1 MQKGFEDWSS
11 QISTHKFSFNDNKDS
26 SIPEWMGLN
35 KGALEIW
42 DTVANSIGLGGVPD
56 IPGLDKGKVEISR
69 LLKSPA
75 LGQWREHQ
83 QQLQNIAQ
91 LLIEFQEADQVYKL
105 AFAQMG
111 IRSIDALRQ
120 RLSNI
125 GSDEEKVST
134 VREFY
139 DLWVDV
145 NEEIYSEFT
154 MTDEYQV
161 IHGDFVNALMAL
173 RKETNALTEK
183 MYKALNLPTRSELN
197 TINKRLQEQ
206 RRENIQLRN
215 EIKKLA
221 SQIASKSEK
230 KTEPTSKSQT
240 TLRQDKDLAKIKGV
254 GPKIVEKL
262 HTQGIETL
270 EQIANATNAT
280 FIRLIGSELVQKY
293 IGEGARLVRELFQLA
308 QEKAPSIIFIDEL
321 DAVGAKRM
329 DVGTTGDREVQ
340 RTLMQL
346 LGELDG
352 FTPRGDVAIM
362 GASNRPDIL
371 DEALLRPGRFD
382 RIIKIPLPEEKAR
395 LKIIKIHTA
404 KMAIAKGVNYKKMA
418 AETDGLS
425 GADLRAVCVEAGM
438 GAIKNK
444 RIKVSYKD
452 FTLALEKIKNRLN
465 ETDISEPEGG
475 LYY

>member
-1 MQKGFEDWSS
+1 MASEESEGDVSAPTEDGNKWLIEETERFESEKRQLESDVSRMKRENAHLKGELARLRAPPQVIGTVRDILDDGRVSIKSS
-11 QISTHKFSFNDNKDS
+11 SGPDFVVHISEGIDKDNLDVGDRVALHRQTLAILETLPSAKDPLVMGAEVDSKPIETYKDIGGLTEQLDELRSTIELPMLYPKRFSR
-26 SIPEWMGLN
+26 IGIEPP
-35 KGALEIW
+35 KG
-42 DTVANSIGLGGVPD
+42 V
-56 IPGLDKGKVEISR
+56 
-69 LLKSPA
+69 
-75 LGQWREHQ
+75 
-83 QQLQNIAQ
+83 
-91 LLIEFQEADQVYKL
+91 LLIGAPGTGK
-105 AFAQMG
+105 
-111 IRSIDALRQ
+111 
-120 RLSNI
+120 
-125 GSDEEKVST
+125 T
-134 VREFY
+134 
-139 DLWVDV
+139 
-145 NEEIYSEFT
+145 
-154 MTDEYQV
+154 
-161 IHGDFVNALMAL
+161 LMA
-173 RKETNALTEK
+173 
-183 MYKALNLPTRSELN
+183 KA
-197 TINKRLQEQ
+197 
-206 RRENIQLRN
+206 
-215 EIKKLA
+215 
-221 SQIASKSEK
+221 
-230 KTEPTSKSQT
+230 
-240 TLRQDKDLAKIKGV
+240 V
-254 GPKIVEKL
+254 
-262 HTQGIETL
+262 
-270 EQIANATNAT
+270 ANATNAT

-352 FTPRGDVAIM
+352 FTPRGEVAIM

>member
-1 MQKGFEDWSS
+1 VASEESEGDVSAPTEDGNKWLIEETERFESEKRQLESDVSRMKRENAHLKGELARLRAPPQVIGTVRDILDDGRVSIKSS
-11 QISTHKFSFNDNKDS
+11 SGPDFVVHISEGIDKDNLEVGDRVALHRQTLAVLEKLPSAKDPLVMGAEVDNKPIETYKD
-26 SIPEWMGLN
+26 IGGLTEQLDELRSTIELPMLYPKRFSRIGIEPP
-35 KGALEIW
+35 KG
-42 DTVANSIGLGGVPD
+42 V
-56 IPGLDKGKVEISR
+56 
-69 LLKSPA
+69 
-75 LGQWREHQ
+75 
-83 QQLQNIAQ
+83 
-91 LLIEFQEADQVYKL
+91 LLIGAPGTGK
-105 AFAQMG
+105 
-111 IRSIDALRQ
+111 
-120 RLSNI
+120 
-125 GSDEEKVST
+125 T
-134 VREFY
+134 
-139 DLWVDV
+139 
-145 NEEIYSEFT
+145 
-154 MTDEYQV
+154 
-161 IHGDFVNALMAL
+161 LMA
-173 RKETNALTEK
+173 
-183 MYKALNLPTRSELN
+183 KA
-197 TINKRLQEQ
+197 
-206 RRENIQLRN
+206 
-215 EIKKLA
+215 
-221 SQIASKSEK
+221 
-230 KTEPTSKSQT
+230 
-240 TLRQDKDLAKIKGV
+240 V
-254 GPKIVEKL
+254 
-262 HTQGIETL
+262 
-270 EQIANATNAT
+270 ANATNAT

-352 FTPRGDVAIM
+352 FTPRGEVAIM

>member
-1 MQKGFEDWSS
+1 MASEESEGDVSAPTEDGSKWLIEETERFESEKRQLESDVSRMKRENAHLKGELARLRAPPQVIGTVRDMLNDGRVSIKSS
-11 QISTHKFSFNDNKDS
+11 SGPDFVVHISEGIDKDNLEVGDRVALHRQTLAVLEKLPSAKDPLVMGAEVDNKPIETYKD
-26 SIPEWMGLN
+26 IGGLTEQLDELRSTIELPMLYPKRFSKIGIEPP
-35 KGALEIW
+35 KG
-42 DTVANSIGLGGVPD
+42 V
-56 IPGLDKGKVEISR
+56 
-69 LLKSPA
+69 
-75 LGQWREHQ
+75 
-83 QQLQNIAQ
+83 
-91 LLIEFQEADQVYKL
+91 LLIGAPGTGK
-105 AFAQMG
+105 
-111 IRSIDALRQ
+111 
-120 RLSNI
+120 
-125 GSDEEKVST
+125 T
-134 VREFY
+134 
-139 DLWVDV
+139 
-145 NEEIYSEFT
+145 
-154 MTDEYQV
+154 
-161 IHGDFVNALMAL
+161 LMA
-173 RKETNALTEK
+173 
-183 MYKALNLPTRSELN
+183 KA
-197 TINKRLQEQ
+197 
-206 RRENIQLRN
+206 
-215 EIKKLA
+215 
-221 SQIASKSEK
+221 
-230 KTEPTSKSQT
+230 
-240 TLRQDKDLAKIKGV
+240 V
-254 GPKIVEKL
+254 
-262 HTQGIETL
+262 
-270 EQIANATNAT
+270 ANATNAT

-352 FTPRGDVAIM
+352 FTPRGEVAIM

>member
-1 MQKGFEDWSS
+1 MASEESEGDVSAPTEDGNKWLIEETERFESEKRQLESDVSRMKRENAHLKGELARLRAPPQVIGTVRDMLDDGRVSIKSS
-11 QISTHKFSFNDNKDS
+11 SGPDFVVHISEGIDKDNLEVGDRVALHRQTLAILETLPSAKDPLVMGAEVDNKPIETYKD
-26 SIPEWMGLN
+26 IGGLTEQLDELRSTIELPMLYPKRFSKIGIEPP
-35 KGALEIW
+35 KG
-42 DTVANSIGLGGVPD
+42 V
-56 IPGLDKGKVEISR
+56 
-69 LLKSPA
+69 
-75 LGQWREHQ
+75 
-83 QQLQNIAQ
+83 
-91 LLIEFQEADQVYKL
+91 LLIGAPGTGK
-105 AFAQMG
+105 
-111 IRSIDALRQ
+111 
-120 RLSNI
+120 
-125 GSDEEKVST
+125 T
-134 VREFY
+134 
-139 DLWVDV
+139 
-145 NEEIYSEFT
+145 
-154 MTDEYQV
+154 
-161 IHGDFVNALMAL
+161 LMA
-173 RKETNALTEK
+173 
-183 MYKALNLPTRSELN
+183 KA
-197 TINKRLQEQ
+197 
-206 RRENIQLRN
+206 
-215 EIKKLA
+215 
-221 SQIASKSEK
+221 
-230 KTEPTSKSQT
+230 
-240 TLRQDKDLAKIKGV
+240 V
-254 GPKIVEKL
+254 
-262 HTQGIETL
+262 
-270 EQIANATNAT
+270 ANATNAT

-352 FTPRGDVAIM
+352 FTPRGEVAIM

>member
-1 MQKGFEDWSS
+1 MASEESEGDVSAPTEDGNKWLIEETERFESEKRQLESDVSRMKRENAHLKGELARLRAPPQVIGTVRDILDDGRVSIKSS
-11 QISTHKFSFNDNKDS
+11 SGPDFVVHISEGIDKDNLDVGDRVALHRQTLAILEKLPSAKDPLVMGAEVDSKPIETYKDIGGLTEQLDELRSTIELPMLYPKRFSK
-26 SIPEWMGLN
+26 IGIEPP
-35 KGALEIW
+35 KG
-42 DTVANSIGLGGVPD
+42 V
-56 IPGLDKGKVEISR
+56 
-69 LLKSPA
+69 
-75 LGQWREHQ
+75 
-83 QQLQNIAQ
+83 
-91 LLIEFQEADQVYKL
+91 LLIGAPGTGK
-105 AFAQMG
+105 
-111 IRSIDALRQ
+111 
-120 RLSNI
+120 
-125 GSDEEKVST
+125 T
-134 VREFY
+134 
-139 DLWVDV
+139 
-145 NEEIYSEFT
+145 
-154 MTDEYQV
+154 
-161 IHGDFVNALMAL
+161 LMA
-173 RKETNALTEK
+173 
-183 MYKALNLPTRSELN
+183 KA
-197 TINKRLQEQ
+197 
-206 RRENIQLRN
+206 
-215 EIKKLA
+215 
-221 SQIASKSEK
+221 
-230 KTEPTSKSQT
+230 
-240 TLRQDKDLAKIKGV
+240 V
-254 GPKIVEKL
+254 
-262 HTQGIETL
+262 
-270 EQIANATNAT
+270 ANATNAT

-352 FTPRGDVAIM
+352 FTPRGEVAIM

>member
-1 MQKGFEDWSS
+1 MASEESEGDVSAPTEDGSKWLIEETERFESEKRQLESDVSRMKRENAHLKGELARLRAPPQVIGTVRDILDDGRVSIKSS
-11 QISTHKFSFNDNKDS
+11 SGPDFVVHVSEGIDKDSLKVGDRVALHRQTLAVLETLPSAKDPLVMGAEIDNKP
-26 SIPEWMGLN
+26 IETY
-35 KGALEIW
+35 K
-42 DTVANSIGLGGVPD
+42 SIGGLTEQLDELRSTIELPMLYPERFSKIGIEPPKGV
-56 IPGLDKGKVEISR
+56 
-69 LLKSPA
+69 
-75 LGQWREHQ
+75 
-83 QQLQNIAQ
+83 
-91 LLIEFQEADQVYKL
+91 LLIGAPGTGK
-105 AFAQMG
+105 
-111 IRSIDALRQ
+111 
-120 RLSNI
+120 
-125 GSDEEKVST
+125 T
-134 VREFY
+134 
-139 DLWVDV
+139 
-145 NEEIYSEFT
+145 
-154 MTDEYQV
+154 
-161 IHGDFVNALMAL
+161 LMA
-173 RKETNALTEK
+173 
-183 MYKALNLPTRSELN
+183 KA
-197 TINKRLQEQ
+197 
-206 RRENIQLRN
+206 
-215 EIKKLA
+215 
-221 SQIASKSEK
+221 
-230 KTEPTSKSQT
+230 
-240 TLRQDKDLAKIKGV
+240 V
-254 GPKIVEKL
+254 
-262 HTQGIETL
+262 
-270 EQIANATNAT
+270 ANATNAT

-352 FTPRGDVAIM
+352 FTPRGEVAIM

-382 RIIKIPLPEEKAR
+382 RIIKIPLPEEEAR
-395 LKIIKIHTA
+395 LKIIKIHTT

-444 RIKVSYKD
+444 RTKVSYKD

-465 ETDISEPEGG
+465 EMDISEPEGG

>member
-1 MQKGFEDWSS
+1 MASEESEGDVSAPTEDGNKWLIEETERFESEKRQLESDVSRMKRENAHLKGELARLRAPPQVIGTVRDMLDDGRVSIKSS
-11 QISTHKFSFNDNKDS
+11 SGPDFVVHISEGIDKDNLEVGDRVALHRQTLAILETLPSAKDPLVMGAEVDSKPIETYKDIGGLTEQLDELRSAIELPMLYPKRFSK
-26 SIPEWMGLN
+26 IGIEPP
-35 KGALEIW
+35 KG
-42 DTVANSIGLGGVPD
+42 V
-56 IPGLDKGKVEISR
+56 
-69 LLKSPA
+69 
-75 LGQWREHQ
+75 
-83 QQLQNIAQ
+83 
-91 LLIEFQEADQVYKL
+91 LLIGAPGTGK
-105 AFAQMG
+105 
-111 IRSIDALRQ
+111 
-120 RLSNI
+120 
-125 GSDEEKVST
+125 T
-134 VREFY
+134 
-139 DLWVDV
+139 
-145 NEEIYSEFT
+145 
-154 MTDEYQV
+154 
-161 IHGDFVNALMAL
+161 LMA
-173 RKETNALTEK
+173 
-183 MYKALNLPTRSELN
+183 KA
-197 TINKRLQEQ
+197 
-206 RRENIQLRN
+206 
-215 EIKKLA
+215 
-221 SQIASKSEK
+221 
-230 KTEPTSKSQT
+230 
-240 TLRQDKDLAKIKGV
+240 V
-254 GPKIVEKL
+254 
-262 HTQGIETL
+262 
-270 EQIANATNAT
+270 ANATNAT

-346 LGELDG
+346 LGELAG
-352 FTPRGDVAIM
+352 FTPRGEVAIM

-425 GADLRAVCVEAGM
+425 GEDLRAVCVEAGM

-452 FTLALEKIKNRLN
+452 FTVALEKIKNRLN

>member
-1 MQKGFEDWSS
+1 VASEESEGDVSAPTEDGNKWLIEETERFESEKRQLESDVSRMKRENAHLKGELARLRAPPQVIGTVRDILDDGRVSIKSS
-11 QISTHKFSFNDNKDS
+11 SGPDFVVHISEGIDKDNLDVGDRVALHRQTLAILETLPSAKDPLVMGAEVDSKPIETYKDIGGLTEQLDELRSTIELPMLYPKRFSK
-26 SIPEWMGLN
+26 IGIEPP
-35 KGALEIW
+35 KG
-42 DTVANSIGLGGVPD
+42 V
-56 IPGLDKGKVEISR
+56 
-69 LLKSPA
+69 
-75 LGQWREHQ
+75 
-83 QQLQNIAQ
+83 
-91 LLIEFQEADQVYKL
+91 LLIGAPGTGK
-105 AFAQMG
+105 
-111 IRSIDALRQ
+111 
-120 RLSNI
+120 
-125 GSDEEKVST
+125 T
-134 VREFY
+134 
-139 DLWVDV
+139 
-145 NEEIYSEFT
+145 
-154 MTDEYQV
+154 
-161 IHGDFVNALMAL
+161 LMA
-173 RKETNALTEK
+173 
-183 MYKALNLPTRSELN
+183 KA
-197 TINKRLQEQ
+197 
-206 RRENIQLRN
+206 
-215 EIKKLA
+215 
-221 SQIASKSEK
+221 
-230 KTEPTSKSQT
+230 
-240 TLRQDKDLAKIKGV
+240 V
-254 GPKIVEKL
+254 
-262 HTQGIETL
+262 
-270 EQIANATNAT
+270 ANATNAT

>member
-1 MQKGFEDWSS
+1 MASEESEGDVSTPTEDGNKWLIEETERFESEKRQLESDVSRMKRENAHLKGELARLRAPPQVIGTVRDILDDGRVSIKSS
-11 QISTHKFSFNDNKDS
+11 SGPDFVVHISEGIDKDNLDVGDRVALHRQTLAILETLPSAKDPLVMGAEVDSKPIETYNDIGGLTEQLDELRSTIELPMLYPKRFSR
-26 SIPEWMGLN
+26 IGIEPP
-35 KGALEIW
+35 KG
-42 DTVANSIGLGGVPD
+42 V
-56 IPGLDKGKVEISR
+56 
-69 LLKSPA
+69 
-75 LGQWREHQ
+75 
-83 QQLQNIAQ
+83 
-91 LLIEFQEADQVYKL
+91 LLIGAPGTGK
-105 AFAQMG
+105 
-111 IRSIDALRQ
+111 
-120 RLSNI
+120 
-125 GSDEEKVST
+125 T
-134 VREFY
+134 
-139 DLWVDV
+139 
-145 NEEIYSEFT
+145 
-154 MTDEYQV
+154 
-161 IHGDFVNALMAL
+161 LMA
-173 RKETNALTEK
+173 
-183 MYKALNLPTRSELN
+183 KA
-197 TINKRLQEQ
+197 
-206 RRENIQLRN
+206 
-215 EIKKLA
+215 
-221 SQIASKSEK
+221 
-230 KTEPTSKSQT
+230 
-240 TLRQDKDLAKIKGV
+240 V
-254 GPKIVEKL
+254 
-262 HTQGIETL
+262 
-270 EQIANATNAT
+270 ANATNAT

-352 FTPRGDVAIM
+352 FTPRGEVAIM

>member
-1 MQKGFEDWSS
+1 MASEESEGDVSAPTEDGNKWLIEETERFESEKRQLESDVSRMKRENAHLKGELARLRAPPQVIGTVRDILDDGRVSIKSS
-11 QISTHKFSFNDNKDS
+11 SGPDFVVHISEGIDKDNLKVGDRVALHRQPLAVLEKLPSAKDPLVLGADVDNKPIETYND
-26 SIPEWMGLN
+26 
-35 KGALEIW
+35 
-42 DTVANSIGLGGVPD
+42 IGG
-56 IPGLDKGKVEISR
+56 
-69 LLKSPA
+69 
-75 LGQWREHQ
+75 
-83 QQLQNIAQ
+83 
-91 LLIEFQEADQVYKL
+91 
-105 AFAQMG
+105 
-111 IRSIDALRQ
+111 
-120 RLSNI
+120 
-125 GSDEEKVST
+125 
-134 VREFY
+134 
-139 DLWVDV
+139 
-145 NEEIYSEFT
+145 
-154 MTDEYQV
+154 
-161 IHGDFVNALMAL
+161 
-173 RKETNALTEK
+173 LTEK
-183 MYKALNLPTRSELN
+183 LDELRSTIELPMLYP
-197 TINKRLQEQ
+197 KRFS
-206 RRENIQLRN
+206 RIG
-215 EIKKLA
+215 I
-221 SQIASKSEK
+221 
-230 KTEPTSKSQT
+230 EPP
-240 TLRQDKDLAKIKGV
+240 KGV
-254 GPKIVEKL
+254 LLIGAPGTGK
-262 HTQGIETL
+262 TL
-270 EQIANATNAT
+270 MAKAVANATNAT

-352 FTPRGDVAIM
+352 FTPRGEVAIM

>member
-1 MQKGFEDWSS
+1 MASEESEGDVSAPTGDGNKWLIEETERFESEKRQLESDVSRMKRENAHLKGELARLRAPPQVIGTVRDILDDGRVSIKSS
-11 QISTHKFSFNDNKDS
+11 SGPDFVVHISEGIDKDNLEVGDRVALHRQTLAVLEKLPSAKDPLVMGAEVDNKPIETYKD
-26 SIPEWMGLN
+26 IGGLAEQLDELRSTIELPMLYPKRFSKIGIEPP
-35 KGALEIW
+35 KG
-42 DTVANSIGLGGVPD
+42 V
-56 IPGLDKGKVEISR
+56 
-69 LLKSPA
+69 
-75 LGQWREHQ
+75 
-83 QQLQNIAQ
+83 
-91 LLIEFQEADQVYKL
+91 LLIGAPGTGK
-105 AFAQMG
+105 
-111 IRSIDALRQ
+111 
-120 RLSNI
+120 
-125 GSDEEKVST
+125 T
-134 VREFY
+134 
-139 DLWVDV
+139 
-145 NEEIYSEFT
+145 
-154 MTDEYQV
+154 
-161 IHGDFVNALMAL
+161 LMA
-173 RKETNALTEK
+173 
-183 MYKALNLPTRSELN
+183 KA
-197 TINKRLQEQ
+197 
-206 RRENIQLRN
+206 
-215 EIKKLA
+215 
-221 SQIASKSEK
+221 
-230 KTEPTSKSQT
+230 
-240 TLRQDKDLAKIKGV
+240 V
-254 GPKIVEKL
+254 
-262 HTQGIETL
+262 
-270 EQIANATNAT
+270 ANATNAT

-352 FTPRGDVAIM
+352 FTPRGEVAIM

>member
-1 MQKGFEDWSS
+1 MASEESEGDVSTPTEDGNKWLIEETERFESEKRQLESDVSRMKRENAHLKGELARLRAPPQVIGTVRDILDDGRVSIKSS
-11 QISTHKFSFNDNKDS
+11 SGPDFVVHISEGIDKDNLDVGDRVALHRQTLAILETLPSAKDPLVMGAEVDNKPIETYKD
-26 SIPEWMGLN
+26 IGGLTEQLDELRSTIELPMLYPKRFSRIGIEPP
-35 KGALEIW
+35 KG
-42 DTVANSIGLGGVPD
+42 V
-56 IPGLDKGKVEISR
+56 
-69 LLKSPA
+69 
-75 LGQWREHQ
+75 
-83 QQLQNIAQ
+83 
-91 LLIEFQEADQVYKL
+91 LLIGAPGTGK
-105 AFAQMG
+105 
-111 IRSIDALRQ
+111 
-120 RLSNI
+120 
-125 GSDEEKVST
+125 T
-134 VREFY
+134 
-139 DLWVDV
+139 
-145 NEEIYSEFT
+145 
-154 MTDEYQV
+154 
-161 IHGDFVNALMAL
+161 LMA
-173 RKETNALTEK
+173 
-183 MYKALNLPTRSELN
+183 KA
-197 TINKRLQEQ
+197 
-206 RRENIQLRN
+206 
-215 EIKKLA
+215 
-221 SQIASKSEK
+221 
-230 KTEPTSKSQT
+230 
-240 TLRQDKDLAKIKGV
+240 V
-254 GPKIVEKL
+254 
-262 HTQGIETL
+262 
-270 EQIANATNAT
+270 ANATNAT

-352 FTPRGDVAIM
+352 FTPRGEVAIM

>member
-1 MQKGFEDWSS
+1 VASEESEGDVSAPTEDGNKWLIEETERFESEKRQLESDVSRMKRENAHLKGELARLRAPPQVIGTVRDILDDGRVSIKSS
-11 QISTHKFSFNDNKDS
+11 SGPDFVVHISEGIDKDNLDVGDRVALHRQTLAILETLPSAKDPLVMGAEVDSKPIETYKDIGGLTEQLDELRSTIELPMLYPKRFSK
-26 SIPEWMGLN
+26 IGIEPP
-35 KGALEIW
+35 KG
-42 DTVANSIGLGGVPD
+42 V
-56 IPGLDKGKVEISR
+56 
-69 LLKSPA
+69 
-75 LGQWREHQ
+75 
-83 QQLQNIAQ
+83 
-91 LLIEFQEADQVYKL
+91 LLIGAPGTGK
-105 AFAQMG
+105 
-111 IRSIDALRQ
+111 
-120 RLSNI
+120 
-125 GSDEEKVST
+125 T
-134 VREFY
+134 
-139 DLWVDV
+139 
-145 NEEIYSEFT
+145 
-154 MTDEYQV
+154 
-161 IHGDFVNALMAL
+161 LMA
-173 RKETNALTEK
+173 
-183 MYKALNLPTRSELN
+183 KA
-197 TINKRLQEQ
+197 
-206 RRENIQLRN
+206 
-215 EIKKLA
+215 
-221 SQIASKSEK
+221 
-230 KTEPTSKSQT
+230 
-240 TLRQDKDLAKIKGV
+240 V
-254 GPKIVEKL
+254 
-262 HTQGIETL
+262 
-270 EQIANATNAT
+270 ANATNAT

-404 KMAIAKGVNYKKMA
+404 KMAIVKGVNYKKMA

>member
-1 MQKGFEDWSS
+1 MASEESEGDVSTPTEDGNKWLIEETERFESEKRQLESDVSRMKRENAHLKGELARLRAPPQVIGTVRDILDDGRVSIKSS
-11 QISTHKFSFNDNKDS
+11 SGPDFVVHISEGIDKDNLDVGDRVALHRQTLAILETLPSAKDPLVMGAEVDSKPIETYKDIGGLTEQLDELRSTIELPMLYPKRFSR
-26 SIPEWMGLN
+26 IGIEPP
-35 KGALEIW
+35 KG
-42 DTVANSIGLGGVPD
+42 V
-56 IPGLDKGKVEISR
+56 
-69 LLKSPA
+69 
-75 LGQWREHQ
+75 
-83 QQLQNIAQ
+83 
-91 LLIEFQEADQVYKL
+91 LLIGAPGTGK
-105 AFAQMG
+105 
-111 IRSIDALRQ
+111 
-120 RLSNI
+120 
-125 GSDEEKVST
+125 T
-134 VREFY
+134 
-139 DLWVDV
+139 
-145 NEEIYSEFT
+145 
-154 MTDEYQV
+154 
-161 IHGDFVNALMAL
+161 LMA
-173 RKETNALTEK
+173 
-183 MYKALNLPTRSELN
+183 KA
-197 TINKRLQEQ
+197 
-206 RRENIQLRN
+206 
-215 EIKKLA
+215 
-221 SQIASKSEK
+221 
-230 KTEPTSKSQT
+230 
-240 TLRQDKDLAKIKGV
+240 V
-254 GPKIVEKL
+254 
-262 HTQGIETL
+262 
-270 EQIANATNAT
+270 ANATNAT

-352 FTPRGDVAIM
+352 FTPRGEVAIM

>member
-1 MQKGFEDWSS
+1 MASEESEGDVSAPTEDGNKWLIEETERFESEKRQLESDVSRMKRENAHLKGELARLRAPPQVIGTVRDILDDGRVSIKSS
-11 QISTHKFSFNDNKDS
+11 SGPDFVVHISEGIDKDNLDVGDRVALHRQTLAVLEKLPSAKDPLVMGAEVDNKPIETYKD
-26 SIPEWMGLN
+26 IGGLTEQLDELRSTIELPMLYPKRFSKIGIEPP
-35 KGALEIW
+35 KG
-42 DTVANSIGLGGVPD
+42 V
-56 IPGLDKGKVEISR
+56 
-69 LLKSPA
+69 
-75 LGQWREHQ
+75 
-83 QQLQNIAQ
+83 
-91 LLIEFQEADQVYKL
+91 LLIGAPGTGK
-105 AFAQMG
+105 
-111 IRSIDALRQ
+111 
-120 RLSNI
+120 
-125 GSDEEKVST
+125 T
-134 VREFY
+134 
-139 DLWVDV
+139 
-145 NEEIYSEFT
+145 
-154 MTDEYQV
+154 
-161 IHGDFVNALMAL
+161 LMA
-173 RKETNALTEK
+173 
-183 MYKALNLPTRSELN
+183 KA
-197 TINKRLQEQ
+197 
-206 RRENIQLRN
+206 
-215 EIKKLA
+215 
-221 SQIASKSEK
+221 
-230 KTEPTSKSQT
+230 
-240 TLRQDKDLAKIKGV
+240 V
-254 GPKIVEKL
+254 
-262 HTQGIETL
+262 
-270 EQIANATNAT
+270 ANATNAT

-352 FTPRGDVAIM
+352 FTPRGEVAIM

>member
-1 MQKGFEDWSS
+1 MASEESEGDVSAPTEDGNKWLIEETERFESEKRQLESDVSRMKRENAHLKGELARLRAPPQVIGTVRDILDDGRVSIKSS
-11 QISTHKFSFNDNKDS
+11 SGPDFVVHISEGIDKDNLDVGDRVALHRQTLAILETLPSAKDPLVMGAEVDSKPIETYKDIGCLTEQLDELRSTIELPMLYPKRFSR
-26 SIPEWMGLN
+26 IGIEPP
-35 KGALEIW
+35 KG
-42 DTVANSIGLGGVPD
+42 V
-56 IPGLDKGKVEISR
+56 
-69 LLKSPA
+69 
-75 LGQWREHQ
+75 
-83 QQLQNIAQ
+83 
-91 LLIEFQEADQVYKL
+91 LLIGAPGTGK
-105 AFAQMG
+105 
-111 IRSIDALRQ
+111 
-120 RLSNI
+120 
-125 GSDEEKVST
+125 T
-134 VREFY
+134 
-139 DLWVDV
+139 
-145 NEEIYSEFT
+145 
-154 MTDEYQV
+154 
-161 IHGDFVNALMAL
+161 LMA
-173 RKETNALTEK
+173 
-183 MYKALNLPTRSELN
+183 KA
-197 TINKRLQEQ
+197 
-206 RRENIQLRN
+206 
-215 EIKKLA
+215 
-221 SQIASKSEK
+221 
-230 KTEPTSKSQT
+230 
-240 TLRQDKDLAKIKGV
+240 V
-254 GPKIVEKL
+254 
-262 HTQGIETL
+262 
-270 EQIANATNAT
+270 ANATNAT

-352 FTPRGDVAIM
+352 FTPRGEVAIM

>member
-1 MQKGFEDWSS
+1 MASEESEGDVSAPTEDGSKWLIEETERFESEKRQLESDVSRMKRENAHLKGELARLRAPPQVIGTVRDILDDGRVSIKSS
-11 QISTHKFSFNDNKDS
+11 SGPDFVVHVSEGIDKDSLKVGDRVALHRQTLAVLEKLPSAKDPLVMGAEIDNKP
-26 SIPEWMGLN
+26 IETY
-35 KGALEIW
+35 K
-42 DTVANSIGLGGVPD
+42 SIGGLTEQLDELRSTIELPMLYPERFSKIGIEPPKGV
-56 IPGLDKGKVEISR
+56 
-69 LLKSPA
+69 
-75 LGQWREHQ
+75 
-83 QQLQNIAQ
+83 
-91 LLIEFQEADQVYKL
+91 LLIGAPGTGK
-105 AFAQMG
+105 
-111 IRSIDALRQ
+111 
-120 RLSNI
+120 
-125 GSDEEKVST
+125 T
-134 VREFY
+134 
-139 DLWVDV
+139 
-145 NEEIYSEFT
+145 
-154 MTDEYQV
+154 
-161 IHGDFVNALMAL
+161 LMA
-173 RKETNALTEK
+173 
-183 MYKALNLPTRSELN
+183 KA
-197 TINKRLQEQ
+197 
-206 RRENIQLRN
+206 
-215 EIKKLA
+215 
-221 SQIASKSEK
+221 
-230 KTEPTSKSQT
+230 
-240 TLRQDKDLAKIKGV
+240 V
-254 GPKIVEKL
+254 
-262 HTQGIETL
+262 
-270 EQIANATNAT
+270 ANATKAT

-352 FTPRGDVAIM
+352 FTPRGEVAIM

-382 RIIKIPLPEEKAR
+382 RIIKIPLPEEEAR
-395 LKIIKIHTA
+395 LKIIKIHTT

-444 RIKVSYKD
+444 RTKVSYKD

-465 ETDISEPEGG
+465 EMDISEPEGG

>member
-1 MQKGFEDWSS
+1 MASEESEGDVSAPTEDGNKWLIEETERFESEKRQLESDVSRMKRENAHLKGELARLRAPPQVIGTVRDILDDGRVSIKSS
-11 QISTHKFSFNDNKDS
+11 SGPDFVVHISEGIDKDNLEVGDRVALHRQTLAVLEKLPSAKDPLVMGAEVDNKPIETYKDIGGLTEQLDELRS
-26 SIPEWMGLN
+26 TIELPMLYPERFSKIGIEPP
-35 KGALEIW
+35 KG
-42 DTVANSIGLGGVPD
+42 V
-56 IPGLDKGKVEISR
+56 
-69 LLKSPA
+69 
-75 LGQWREHQ
+75 
-83 QQLQNIAQ
+83 
-91 LLIEFQEADQVYKL
+91 LLIGAPGTGK
-105 AFAQMG
+105 
-111 IRSIDALRQ
+111 
-120 RLSNI
+120 
-125 GSDEEKVST
+125 T
-134 VREFY
+134 
-139 DLWVDV
+139 
-145 NEEIYSEFT
+145 
-154 MTDEYQV
+154 
-161 IHGDFVNALMAL
+161 LMA
-173 RKETNALTEK
+173 
-183 MYKALNLPTRSELN
+183 KA
-197 TINKRLQEQ
+197 
-206 RRENIQLRN
+206 
-215 EIKKLA
+215 
-221 SQIASKSEK
+221 
-230 KTEPTSKSQT
+230 
-240 TLRQDKDLAKIKGV
+240 V
-254 GPKIVEKL
+254 
-262 HTQGIETL
+262 
-270 EQIANATNAT
+270 ANATKAT

-352 FTPRGDVAIM
+352 FTPRGEVAIM

-444 RIKVSYKD
+444 RTKVSYKD

>member
-1 MQKGFEDWSS
+1 MASEESEGDVSAPTEDGNKWLIEETERFESEKRQLESDVSRMKRENAHLKGELARLRAPPQVIGTVRDILDDGRVSIKSS
-11 QISTHKFSFNDNKDS
+11 SGPDFVVHISDGIDKDNLEVGDRVALHRQTLAILETLPSAKDPLVMGAEVDSKPIETYKDIGGLTEQLDELRSTIELPMLYPKRFSK
-26 SIPEWMGLN
+26 IGIEPP
-35 KGALEIW
+35 KG
-42 DTVANSIGLGGVPD
+42 V
-56 IPGLDKGKVEISR
+56 
-69 LLKSPA
+69 
-75 LGQWREHQ
+75 
-83 QQLQNIAQ
+83 
-91 LLIEFQEADQVYKL
+91 LLIGAPGTGK
-105 AFAQMG
+105 
-111 IRSIDALRQ
+111 
-120 RLSNI
+120 
-125 GSDEEKVST
+125 T
-134 VREFY
+134 
-139 DLWVDV
+139 
-145 NEEIYSEFT
+145 
-154 MTDEYQV
+154 
-161 IHGDFVNALMAL
+161 LMA
-173 RKETNALTEK
+173 
-183 MYKALNLPTRSELN
+183 KA
-197 TINKRLQEQ
+197 
-206 RRENIQLRN
+206 
-215 EIKKLA
+215 
-221 SQIASKSEK
+221 
-230 KTEPTSKSQT
+230 
-240 TLRQDKDLAKIKGV
+240 V
-254 GPKIVEKL
+254 
-262 HTQGIETL
+262 
-270 EQIANATNAT
+270 ANATNAT

-352 FTPRGDVAIM
+352 FTPRGEVAIM

>member
-1 MQKGFEDWSS
+1 MASEESEGDVSAPTEDGNKWLIEETERFESEKRQLESDVSRMKRENAHLKGELARLRAPPQVIGTVRDILDDGRVSIKSS
-11 QISTHKFSFNDNKDS
+11 SGPDFVVHISEGIDKDNLEVGDRVALHRQTLAVLEKLPSAKDPLVMGAEVDNKPIETYKD
-26 SIPEWMGLN
+26 IGGLTEQLDELRSTIELPMLYPKRFSKIGIEPP
-35 KGALEIW
+35 KG
-42 DTVANSIGLGGVPD
+42 V
-56 IPGLDKGKVEISR
+56 
-69 LLKSPA
+69 
-75 LGQWREHQ
+75 
-83 QQLQNIAQ
+83 
-91 LLIEFQEADQVYKL
+91 LLIGAPGTGK
-105 AFAQMG
+105 
-111 IRSIDALRQ
+111 
-120 RLSNI
+120 
-125 GSDEEKVST
+125 T
-134 VREFY
+134 
-139 DLWVDV
+139 
-145 NEEIYSEFT
+145 
-154 MTDEYQV
+154 
-161 IHGDFVNALMAL
+161 LMA
-173 RKETNALTEK
+173 
-183 MYKALNLPTRSELN
+183 KA
-197 TINKRLQEQ
+197 
-206 RRENIQLRN
+206 
-215 EIKKLA
+215 
-221 SQIASKSEK
+221 
-230 KTEPTSKSQT
+230 
-240 TLRQDKDLAKIKGV
+240 V
-254 GPKIVEKL
+254 
-262 HTQGIETL
+262 
-270 EQIANATNAT
+270 ANATKAT

-352 FTPRGDVAIM
+352 FTPRGEVAIM

-444 RIKVSYKD
+444 RTKVSYKD

>member
-1 MQKGFEDWSS
+1 MASEESEGDVSAPTEDGNKWLIEETERFESEKRQLESDVSRMKRENAHLKGELARLRAPPQVIGTVRDILDDGRVSIKSS
-11 QISTHKFSFNDNKDS
+11 SGPDFVVHISEGIDKDNLDVGDRVALHRQTLAILETLPSAKDPLVMGAEVDNKPIETYKD
-26 SIPEWMGLN
+26 IGGLTEQLDELRSTIELPMLYPKRFSRIGIEPP
-35 KGALEIW
+35 KG
-42 DTVANSIGLGGVPD
+42 V
-56 IPGLDKGKVEISR
+56 
-69 LLKSPA
+69 
-75 LGQWREHQ
+75 
-83 QQLQNIAQ
+83 
-91 LLIEFQEADQVYKL
+91 LLIGAPGTGK
-105 AFAQMG
+105 
-111 IRSIDALRQ
+111 
-120 RLSNI
+120 
-125 GSDEEKVST
+125 T
-134 VREFY
+134 
-139 DLWVDV
+139 
-145 NEEIYSEFT
+145 
-154 MTDEYQV
+154 
-161 IHGDFVNALMAL
+161 LMA
-173 RKETNALTEK
+173 
-183 MYKALNLPTRSELN
+183 KA
-197 TINKRLQEQ
+197 
-206 RRENIQLRN
+206 
-215 EIKKLA
+215 
-221 SQIASKSEK
+221 
-230 KTEPTSKSQT
+230 
-240 TLRQDKDLAKIKGV
+240 V
-254 GPKIVEKL
+254 
-262 HTQGIETL
+262 
-270 EQIANATNAT
+270 ANATNAT

-352 FTPRGDVAIM
+352 FTPRGEVAIM

>member
-1 MQKGFEDWSS
+1 MASEESEGDVSTPTEDGNKWLIEETERFESEKRQLESDVSRMKRENAHLKGELARLRAPPQVIGTVRDILDDGRVSIKSS
-11 QISTHKFSFNDNKDS
+11 SGPDFVVHISEGIDKDNLDVGDRVALHRQTLAILETLPSAKDPLVMGAEVDSKPIETYKDIGGLTEQLDELRSTIELPMLYPKRFSR
-26 SIPEWMGLN
+26 IGIEPP
-35 KGALEIW
+35 KG
-42 DTVANSIGLGGVPD
+42 V
-56 IPGLDKGKVEISR
+56 
-69 LLKSPA
+69 
-75 LGQWREHQ
+75 
-83 QQLQNIAQ
+83 
-91 LLIEFQEADQVYKL
+91 LLIGAPGTGK
-105 AFAQMG
+105 
-111 IRSIDALRQ
+111 
-120 RLSNI
+120 
-125 GSDEEKVST
+125 T
-134 VREFY
+134 
-139 DLWVDV
+139 
-145 NEEIYSEFT
+145 
-154 MTDEYQV
+154 
-161 IHGDFVNALMAL
+161 LMA
-173 RKETNALTEK
+173 
-183 MYKALNLPTRSELN
+183 KA
-197 TINKRLQEQ
+197 
-206 RRENIQLRN
+206 
-215 EIKKLA
+215 
-221 SQIASKSEK
+221 
-230 KTEPTSKSQT
+230 
-240 TLRQDKDLAKIKGV
+240 V
-254 GPKIVEKL
+254 
-262 HTQGIETL
+262 
-270 EQIANATNAT
+270 ANATNAT

>member
-1 MQKGFEDWSS
+1 MASEESEGDVSAPTEDGNKWLIEETERFESEKRQLESDVSRMKRENAHLKGELARLRAPPQVIGTVRDILDDGRVSIKSS
-11 QISTHKFSFNDNKDS
+11 SGPDFVVHISEGIDKDKLDVGDRVALHRQTLAILETLPSAKDPLVMGAEVDNKPIETYKD
-26 SIPEWMGLN
+26 IGGLTEQLDELRSTIELPMLYPKRFSRIGIEPP
-35 KGALEIW
+35 KG
-42 DTVANSIGLGGVPD
+42 V
-56 IPGLDKGKVEISR
+56 
-69 LLKSPA
+69 
-75 LGQWREHQ
+75 
-83 QQLQNIAQ
+83 
-91 LLIEFQEADQVYKL
+91 LLIGAPGTGK
-105 AFAQMG
+105 
-111 IRSIDALRQ
+111 
-120 RLSNI
+120 
-125 GSDEEKVST
+125 T
-134 VREFY
+134 
-139 DLWVDV
+139 
-145 NEEIYSEFT
+145 
-154 MTDEYQV
+154 
-161 IHGDFVNALMAL
+161 LMA
-173 RKETNALTEK
+173 
-183 MYKALNLPTRSELN
+183 KA
-197 TINKRLQEQ
+197 
-206 RRENIQLRN
+206 
-215 EIKKLA
+215 
-221 SQIASKSEK
+221 
-230 KTEPTSKSQT
+230 
-240 TLRQDKDLAKIKGV
+240 V
-254 GPKIVEKL
+254 
-262 HTQGIETL
+262 
-270 EQIANATNAT
+270 ANATNAT

-352 FTPRGDVAIM
+352 FTPRGEVAIM